1 MIEDVTER
9 RGQQTALE
17 HQALHDSLTGLPN
30 RVLLRDRL
38 QQAILTGK
46 REGQGVA
53 ILLMDL
59 DQFKQ
64 VNDTLG
70 HHHGDL
76 LLKLVGM
83 RLATVLRS
91 SDTIARLGGDEFA
104 VVLPGVQDQAAVA
117 HCARKI
123 LQAVD
128 LGSAERR
135 PV

>member
-38 QQAILTGK
+38 QQAI
-46 REGQGVA
+46 VA